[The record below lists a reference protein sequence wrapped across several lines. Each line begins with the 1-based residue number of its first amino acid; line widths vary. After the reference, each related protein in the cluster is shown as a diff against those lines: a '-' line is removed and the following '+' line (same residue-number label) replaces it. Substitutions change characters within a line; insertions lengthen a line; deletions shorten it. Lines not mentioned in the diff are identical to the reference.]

1 MTIDL
6 TPLVQ
11 AVISL
16 AVALITCFLI
26 PAIKAHMS
34 ETKFDTMMDVVR
46 GLVYAAEQIYGNGK
60 GAQKLEWVKL
70 RLLAR
75 GYDIDTQQVADM
87 IEAAVGEMNF
97 GGISIHADTA
107 TTEVSVEAPVEDVAT
122 ERPTAGRAEGAS
134 AAKQDAPETPSA
146 ANAVIGGGV

>member
-1 MTIDL
+1 MAIEAIDL

-11 AVISL
+11 AVIAL
-16 AVALITCFLI
+16 AAALLTCFVI
-26 PAIKAHMS
+26 PAIRAHTS
-34 ETKFDTMMDVVR
+34 ETKFNGMMDVVR

-107 TTEVSVEAPVEDVAT
+107 TSEVTVEAPVEDAD
-122 ERPTAGRAEGAS
+122 E
-134 AAKQDAPETPSA
+134 
-146 ANAVIGGGV
+146 N

>member
-107 TTEVSVEAPVEDVAT
+107 TTDVSVEVPVE
-122 ERPTAGRAEGAS
+122 
-134 AAKQDAPETPSA
+134 APE
-146 ANAVIGGGV
+146 GGE